1 LFENTDLGKLIIRL
15 TLGGLL
21 LFHGIAKLLHGTG
34 FIEGL
39 LANHG
44 LPAFLAYGVFVGEV
58 IAPLMV
64 ILGYQ
69 TRIGA
74 LLIVLNM
81 LVAFVLVHTN
91 QLLSLAG
98 SGGWALELQGFFLFT
113 AVAVIFLGP
122 GRYKLKN

>member
-1 LFENTDLGKLIIRL
+1 MFENTDLGKLIIRL